1 MERKETFE
9 EKDPQVSE
17 RLRRLPVPPISAAV
31 EARLRASF
39 RSRERRRAVRARTWF
54 ALGLAAALALV
65 ATALVARRG
74 VRGPAPVEVAE
85 PAVTAAS
92 LEGYE
97 PVLRPR
103 LEKEAKP

>member
-1 MERKETFE
+1 MEREETFE
-9 EKDPQVSE
+9 EKDAKVSE

-65 ATALVARRG
+65 VTALVARARG
-74 VRGPAPVEVAE
+74 RAGEVAS
-85 PAVTAAS
+85 P
-92 LEGYE
+92 
-97 PVLRPR
+97 P
-103 LEKEAKP
+103 

>member
-1 MERKETFE
+1 MEREKTFE

-17 RLRRLPVPPISAAV
+17 WLRRLQAPPASPAA

-39 RSRERRRAVRARTWF
+39 RKRQRRRAVRARAWV
-54 ALGLAAALALV
+54 ALGMAAALALV
-65 ATALVARRG
+65 ATALVVRRG
-74 VRGPAPVEVAE
+74 ARGEAPLEASK

-97 PVLRPR
+97 PVRRPR
-103 LEKEAKP
+103 LEKEAGR

>member
-1 MERKETFE
+1 MEREETFE

-17 RLRRLPVPPISAAV
+17 GLRRLPVPPISPAA

-39 RSRERRRAVRARTWF
+39 RSRQRRRALRARTWF

-74 VRGPAPVEVAE
+74 ARGPAPVEVAE

-103 LEKEAKP
+103 LEKEAEP

>member
-1 MERKETFE
+1 MEREETFE
-9 EKDPQVSE
+9 DKDPQVSE
-17 RLRRLPVPPISAAV
+17 WLRRLPAPPVSAAV

-39 RSRERRRAVRARTWF
+39 RNRERRRVVRVRAWVG
-54 ALGLAAALALV
+54 LGLAAALAFA
-65 ATALVARRG
+65 ATALLVRRG
-74 VRGPAPVEVAE
+74 TRAPAPVGVAK

-103 LEKEAKP
+103 LEKEAEP